1 MTLKAVLVSST
12 AAVFAFALTALPA
25 SADEG
30 MWTFDNVPLAKINKT
45 YNLKLDQAW
54 LDHVQASA
62 VRLSVGC
69 SASMVSPQGLVFTN
83 HHCVGECAQDLSSP
97 GQDYLANGYMA
108 ATKEDEKACPGMV
121 AELLTSITDYTK
133 YINAATKG
141 LKGDAFVAAQDAKSA
156 AIEKQACGDDK
167 NARCQMI
174 TLYQG
179 GQYKLYKYRKYSD
192 VRLVFAPEFQAAF
205 FGGDPDNFNFPRYAL
220 DVGFLRVYENGKPA
234 ATPNYLKWNSAAPKD
249 GEPTFVAGNP
259 GTTQRL
265 MTVSQLEAMRDIY
278 LPITQAMRSELR
290 GRLIAFSEQSEENRR
305 IAADPLFGLENSFKA
320 FNGEALALRDPA
332 LFAAKAKEE
341 AALKAGLKGDFKSE
355 IGDPWADTAKA
366 QKAYAEL
373 YLPYYFLETAPN
385 TSTLFSIARD
395 LVRSAEDRAKPSD
408 QRLPEYTDS
417 RLPITERKVL
427 SPAPIDKP
435 LERVYLEFRLS
446 KAREYLTADAPQ
458 TKVLLGKDSPE
469 QLAQTLVD
477 GTQLQ
482 DIKVRQA
489 LWDGGLPAIKASND
503 PMIKYALAID
513 DAARAAR
520 KAYEAQV
527 TGPTRMA
534 AEKIARARFKAYGTS
549 TYPDATFSLRLSYGK
564 VAGWTY
570 NGTTVAPFTY
580 MSGLYDRATGQ
591 QPFLL
596 AKHFADAQG
605 KFDGKTVYDYVTTN
619 DNVGGNS
626 GSPELN
632 AQGEVIGAAFDGNIH
647 SLGGAFAYDGKLN
660 RTVVVSTAAV
670 TVALDKVYG
679 DQALLKELTGQ
690 N

>member
-1 MTLKAVLVSST
+1 MTLKAALASGTAVVLIF
-12 AAVFAFALTALPA
+12 AASPTFAE
-25 SADEG
+25 EG

-54 LDHVQASA
+54 VNHVQASA

-69 SASMVSPQGLVFTN
+69 SASMVSPEGLVFTN
-83 HHCVGECAQDLSSP
+83 HHCVAECAQDLSSP
-97 GQDYLANGYMA
+97 TKDFLADGFMA

-121 AELLTSITDYTK
+121 AEVLLSITDYTK
-133 YINAATKG
+133 DVNAATKG
-141 LKGDAFVAAQDAKSA
+141 LKGDSFVAAQDAKGA
-156 AIEKQACGDDK
+156 AIEKSVCGDDK
-167 NARCQMI
+167 SLRCQMI

-220 DVGFLRVYENGKPA
+220 DSGFLRVYENGKPA
-234 ATPNYLKWNSAAPKD
+234 ATPNFLKWSTTAPKE

-265 MTVSQLEAMRDIY
+265 MTVSQLEAFRDIT
-278 LPITQAMRSELR
+278 LPVTQAMRSELR
-290 GRLIAFSEQSEENRR
+290 GRLIAFSELSDENRR

-320 FNGEALALRDPA
+320 FNGQALALRNPA

-341 AALKAGLKGDFKSE
+341 ATLKASLKGDFKKE

-366 QKAYAEL
+366 QQAYAEL

-385 TSTLFSIARD
+385 NSTLFAIARQ
-395 LVRSAEDRAKPSD
+395 LVRAAQERAKPSD

-417 RLPITERKVL
+417 RLPITERTVL

-435 LERVYLEFRLS
+435 LEEIYLEFRLS

-469 QLAQTLVD
+469 HLAQTLVD

-482 DIKVRQA
+482 DVKVRKA
-489 LWDGGLPAIKASND
+489 LWDGGLPAIQASND

-513 DAARAAR
+513 NAARSTR
-520 KAYEAQV
+520 KAYEARV

-534 AEKIARARFKAYGTS
+534 AEKIARVRFKAYGTT

-570 NGTTVAPFTY
+570 NGTTVTPYTY
-580 MSGLYDRATGQ
+580 MKGLYDRATGQ
-591 QPFLL
+591 QPFVL
-596 AKHFADAQG
+596 AKHFADAQD
-605 KFDGKTVYDYVTTN
+605 KFDGDTVYDYVTTN
-619 DNVGGNS
+619 DIVGGNS
-626 GSPELN
+626 GSPVLN
-632 AQGEVIGAAFDGNIH
+632 AKGEVIGAAFDGNIH

-660 RTVVVSTAAV
+660 RTVVVSSAAV

-679 DQALLKELTGQ
+679 DKALLKELL
-690 N
+690 NN